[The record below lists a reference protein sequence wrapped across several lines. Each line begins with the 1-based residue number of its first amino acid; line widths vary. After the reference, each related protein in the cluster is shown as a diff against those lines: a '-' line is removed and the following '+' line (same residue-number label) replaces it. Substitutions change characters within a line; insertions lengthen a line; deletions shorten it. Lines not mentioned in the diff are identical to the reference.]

1 MTAGKYTVNEVE
13 ERTGVPAPTLRQWER
28 RYGVPK
34 PERSPAGYRLY
45 SDADINDI
53 RALKAHVDD
62 GVPAS
67 RAAQLVGRRAAAGPR
82 PLTELRHELT
92 AALVGLDEALADR
105 IIAEAHALYSVDTVV
120 LELFQPTMID
130 IGNLWHEGVIKT
142 TTEHFASSYVQ
153 GRLRQ
158 LLSLAGSNLAGQR
171 VIVACAPLEQHEL
184 GALVLAVLLRRA
196 GFQVFYLGANT
207 PLEDLAAMARA
218 VEPIAVMISAAS
230 RESAHQLIDERRH
243 LEGVAPLL
251 VLGGQ
256 AFNAD
261 PALAD
266 RIGGRY
272 LARDAGE
279 AATRLH
285 ELAAAVASSPK
296 ESPHGP
302 S

>member
-1 MTAGKYTVNEVE
+1 MAGGKYTVNEVE

-45 SDADINDI
+45 SDADIVDI

-82 PLTELRHELT
+82 PIEELRRELT
-92 AALVGLDEALADR
+92 AALIDLDESRADR
-105 IIAEAHALYSVDTVV
+105 LIAEAHALYSVETVV
-120 LELFQPTMID
+120 LELYQPTMVE
-130 IGNLWHEGVIKT
+130 IGISWHDGAITT
-142 TTEHFASSYVQ
+142 TTEHFASSYVH

-158 LLSLAGSNLAGQR
+158 LLSLAGSNGAGQR

-184 GALVLAVLLRRA
+184 GALVLAVLLRRT

-207 PLEDLAAMARA
+207 PVPDLAAMARA
-218 VEPIAVMISAAS
+218 VAPVAVMISATS
-230 RESAHQLIDERRH
+230 VESVHQLVDERRH

-251 VLGGQ
+251 VLGGH
-256 AFNAD
+256 AFNVD
-261 PALAD
+261 PALAE
-266 RIGGRY
+266 RVGGRF

-279 AATRLH
+279 AVTRLL
-285 ELAAAVASSPK
+285 ELATEVRPAATGAQS
-296 ESPHGP
+296 
-302 S
+302 